1 MRDVA
6 VYGTLRDG
14 QRNHH
19 LLSGARFLGTGFVAG
34 VLHDVPG
41 TPYRSYPY
49 PALVESSDGLV
60 VVEVYRLPNE
70 AMLDALD
77 RLEHYVPSDEATS
90 QYLRRVLVIIDG
102 PVTQAYGY
110 LYHGPPEELGQPIPD
125 GDWVAFSTR

>member
-41 TPYRSYPY
+41 TPYRAYPY
-49 PALVESSDGLV
+49 PALVDSPDGRV
-60 VVEVYRLPNE
+60 VVEVYRVTGRT
-70 AMLDALD
+70 MIDALD
-77 RLEHYVPSDEATS
+77 RLEHYVPSDEAAS
-90 QYLRRVLVIIDG
+90 QYLRRVLAIIDG
-102 PVTQAYGY
+102 PVSHAYGY
-110 LYHGPPEELGQPIPD
+110 LYHGPPEELGSPIPD
-125 GDWVAFSTR
+125 GDWVAFARR